1 MDTKI
6 SSTTMIK
13 TTVYQYVLFCNQ
25 SGKYPTKTEIMKHLN
40 SVIETSPYLFGNS
53 TSTSTKG
60 SMRSMLS
67 DFGKKEKPRIE
78 NLMFHDVNGI
88 LRFFVDPQLVIQKQ
102 IESKF
107 SSVFETEKSTIH
119 TDSQYMICDIFSKN
133 GYQLYVPKNDR
144 NRKTSFG
151 VTIEES
157 FSNKMVELND
167 PKGKWVDVVVMKDGN
182 PVLLFEVEESTKLE
196 GLDRMLN
203 FITNNDLNKI
213 KTYVV
218 SSNDS
223 YKKKFDKEIK
233 FDFYSDMDCKFVTLS
248 ELKEIYSN
256 KQNSK
261 LIKEAFGI

>member
-1 MDTKI
+1 
-6 SSTTMIK
+6 
-13 TTVYQYVLFCNQ
+13 
-25 SGKYPTKTEIMKHLN
+25 
-40 SVIETSPYLFGNS
+40 
-53 TSTSTKG
+53 
-60 SMRSMLS
+60 
-67 DFGKKEKPRIE
+67 
-78 NLMFHDVNGI
+78 
-88 LRFFVDPQLVIQKQ
+88 
-102 IESKF
+102 
-107 SSVFETEKSTIH
+107 
-119 TDSQYMICDIFSKN
+119 MICDIFSKN

-144 NRKTSFG
+144 NKKTSFG

-218 SSNDS
+218 SSNYS